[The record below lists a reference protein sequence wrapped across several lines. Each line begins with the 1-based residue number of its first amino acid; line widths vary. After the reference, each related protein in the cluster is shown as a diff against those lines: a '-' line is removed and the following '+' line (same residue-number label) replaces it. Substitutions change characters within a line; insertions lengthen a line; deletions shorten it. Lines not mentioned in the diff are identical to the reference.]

1 MEMARV
7 ETHEDATFE
16 RRAATHMA
24 SWSLLIQRAMI
35 LALFEWLLFGGLE
48 PLIEPVE
55 NYLMPL

>member
-1 MEMARV
+1 M